1 MIVYDYNTKR
11 YDFSHYLIFIVNKYR
26 FCDMNINNT
35 NINKK
40 YYIRL
45 NFIFHVSL
53 RKKISFTRNKI
64 SRHFKTIT
72 KQKKNAAI
80 HVEIFQKKKK
90 KEREKFPSALKNLIT
105 QNIYVISFPFSF
117 QIDRDSLE
125 TARNSVKQRDKK
137 VWIKVFHRKEEDRS
151 RGRV

>member
-26 FCDMNINNT
+26 FSDMNINNT

-72 KQKKNAAI
+72 KKKNAVI
-80 HVEIFQKKKK
+80 QIFQKKKK
-90 KEREKFPSALKNLIT
+90 GTRK
-105 QNIYVISFPFSF
+105 ISKRVKKLNYSKHIRYNFSF
-117 QIDRDSLE
+117 FFSNRSRQFGNSAKQRE
-125 TARNSVKQRDKK
+125 TAR
-137 VWIKVFHRKEEDRS
+137 
-151 RGRV
+151 

>member
-26 FCDMNINNT
+26 FSNMNINNT

-72 KQKKNAAI
+72 KKKNAAI
-80 HVEIFQKKKK
+80 QIFQKKKK
-90 KEREKFPSALKNLIT
+90 GTRK
-105 QNIYVISFPFSF
+105 ISKRVKKLNYSKHIRYNFSF
-117 QIDRDSLE
+117 FFSNRSRQFGNSAKQRE
-125 TARNSVKQRDKK
+125 TAR
-137 VWIKVFHRKEEDRS
+137 
-151 RGRV
+151 

>member
-1 MIVYDYNTKR
+1 MIVYNYNTKR
-11 YDFSHYLIFIVNKYR
+11 YDFLHYLIFIVNKYR
-26 FCDMNINNT
+26 FSDMNINNT

-72 KQKKNAAI
+72 K
-80 HVEIFQKKKK
+80 KKKK
-90 KEREKFPSALKNLIT
+90 CCDTCRNISKKKRNEKN
-105 QNIYVISFPFSF
+105 F
-117 QIDRDSLE
+117 Q
-125 TARNSVKQRDKK
+125 AR
-137 VWIKVFHRKEEDRS
+137 
-151 RGRV
+151 

>member
-26 FCDMNINNT
+26 FSNTNINNT

-72 KQKKNAAI
+72 KKKMLRYKY
-80 HVEIFQKKKK
+80 FKKKK
-90 KEREKFPSALKNLIT
+90 KEQEKFPSVKKLNYSKHIR
-105 QNIYVISFPFSF
+105 YKFSF
-117 QIDRDSLE
+117 FFSNRSRQFGNSAKQRE
-125 TARNSVKQRDKK
+125 TAR
-137 VWIKVFHRKEEDRS
+137 
-151 RGRV
+151 

>member
-26 FCDMNINNT
+26 FSDMNINNT

-72 KQKKNAAI
+72 KKKKAAI
-80 HVEIFQKKKK
+80 HVEIFQKKK
-90 KEREKFPSALKNLIT
+90 KEREKFPSALKNLIKT
-105 QNIYVISFPFSF
+105 YT
-117 QIDRDSLE
+117 L
-125 TARNSVKQRDKK
+125 
-137 VWIKVFHRKEEDRS
+137 
-151 RGRV
+151 

>member
-26 FCDMNINNT
+26 FSDTNINNT

-72 KQKKNAAI
+72 KKKNAAI

-90 KEREKFPSALKNLIT
+90 GTRK
-105 QNIYVISFPFSF
+105 ISKRVKKLNYSKHIRYKFSF
-117 QIDRDSLE
+117 FFSNRSKQFGNSAKQRE
-125 TARNSVKQRDKK
+125 TAR
-137 VWIKVFHRKEEDRS
+137 
-151 RGRV
+151 

>member
-26 FCDMNINNT
+26 FSNTNINNA

-72 KQKKNAAI
+72 KKKKCCDTCRNI
-80 HVEIFQKKKK
+80 SKKKK
-90 KEREKFPSALKNLIT
+90 GTRK
-105 QNIYVISFPFSF
+105 ISK
-117 QIDRDSLE
+117 R
-125 TARNSVKQRDKK
+125 VKKLN
-137 VWIKVFHRKEEDRS
+137 
-151 RGRV
+151 

>member
-1 MIVYDYNTKR
+1 MIVYNYNTKR

-26 FCDMNINNT
+26 FSNTNINNT

-45 NFIFHVSL
+45 NFIFHISL

-72 KQKKNAAI
+72 KKKNAAI
-80 HVEIFQKKKK
+80 QIFQKKKK
-90 KEREKFPSALKNLIT
+90 GTRK
-105 QNIYVISFPFSF
+105 ISKRVKKLNYSKHIRYKFSF
-117 QIDRDSLE
+117 FFSNRSRQFGNSAKQRE
-125 TARNSVKQRDKK
+125 TAR
-137 VWIKVFHRKEEDRS
+137 
-151 RGRV
+151 

>member
-26 FCDMNINNT
+26 FSDMNINNT

-72 KQKKNAAI
+72 KKKKCCDTNI
-80 HVEIFQKKKK
+80 SKKKK
-90 KEREKFPSALKNLIT
+90 RNKKN
-105 QNIYVISFPFSF
+105 F
-117 QIDRDSLE
+117 Q
-125 TARNSVKQRDKK
+125 AR
-137 VWIKVFHRKEEDRS
+137 
-151 RGRV
+151 

>member
-1 MIVYDYNTKR
+1 MIVYNYNTKR

-26 FCDMNINNT
+26 FSNTNINNT

-72 KQKKNAAI
+72 KKKNAAI
-80 HVEIFQKKKK
+80 QIFQKKKK
-90 KEREKFPSALKNLIT
+90 GTRK
-105 QNIYVISFPFSF
+105 ISKRVKKLNYSKHIRYKFSF
-117 QIDRDSLE
+117 FFSNRSRQFGNSAKQRE
-125 TARNSVKQRDKK
+125 TAR
-137 VWIKVFHRKEEDRS
+137 
-151 RGRV
+151 

>member
-72 KQKKNAAI
+72 K
-80 HVEIFQKKKK
+80 KKKK
-90 KEREKFPSALKNLIT
+90 MLR
-105 QNIYVISFPFSF
+105 YM
-117 QIDRDSLE
+117 
-125 TARNSVKQRDKK
+125 
-137 VWIKVFHRKEEDRS
+137 
-151 RGRV
+151 